1 MSNNVLLS
9 TNSFIVLLST
19 NCLYKSEPSNLSDFK
34 INLANNM
41 RTLKCCDS
49 DQVKLK
55 TAMKKLFHYLIICEN
70 FAISCINVL
79 IVI

>member
-1 MSNNVLLS
+1 MSINVLLS
-9 TNSFIVLLST
+9 TNSI
-19 NCLYKSEPSNLSDFK
+19 CLYKSEPSNLSDFK

>member
-9 TNSFIVLLST
+9 TNSICF
-19 NCLYKSEPSNLSDFK
+19 YKSEPSNLSDFI
-34 INLANNM
+34 INLANNI

-55 TAMKKLFHYLIICEN
+55 TAMKKLFHYLICEN
-70 FAISCINVL
+70 FAIGCINIL

>member
-1 MSNNVLLS
+1 
-9 TNSFIVLLST
+9 
-19 NCLYKSEPSNLSDFK
+19 
-34 INLANNM
+34 M